1 MARLLTSA
9 RIYQNDPKVH
19 TFCRWAGMVEH
30 PLPPGRWPAFLQL
43 LRCIQLLLGSMW
55 HQILQVRHAELHGVD
70 LHQATR
76 AGFDV

>member
-19 TFCRWAGMVEH
+19 TFCRWEH
-30 PLPPGRWPAFLQL
+30 PRPPGRWPAFLQL

-55 HQILQVRHAELHGVD
+55 HQILQVRRARLH
-70 LHQATR
+70 
-76 AGFDV
+76 